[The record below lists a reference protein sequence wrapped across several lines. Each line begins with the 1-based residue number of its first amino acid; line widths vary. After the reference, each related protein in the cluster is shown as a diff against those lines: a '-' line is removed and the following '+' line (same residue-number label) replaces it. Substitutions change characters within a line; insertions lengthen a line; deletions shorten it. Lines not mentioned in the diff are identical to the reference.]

1 MGRCDGQVWGRRFGA
16 AVTQQSWSRNGHR
29 MVTNCQGLADTGCD
43 GLTPETPI
51 PWYGEVFSG
60 TGRYSPKQALYNF

>member
-29 MVTNCQGLADTGCD
+29 MVTNCRGLADTGCD
-43 GLTPETPI
+43 GLTPLTP
-51 PWYGEVFSG
+51 VV
-60 TGRYSPKQALYNF
+60 